1 MTLILCAIAGL
12 IAAGAWHLSPAAR
25 ETHVGGLAL
34 AYAGASTMWCVDEVA
49 NLLEGG
55 TLFNLG
61 DTAVMADDALLGC
74 LIVAA
79 GLAGWLA
86 YLGATRLKA
95 QLA

>member
-1 MTLILCAIAGL
+1 MTLILCAV
-12 IAAGAWHLSPAAR
+12 AALLAAAAWQLSPAAR
-25 ETHVGGLAL
+25 ELHVGGLAL
-34 AYAGASTMWCVDEVA
+34 AYTGASTMWCVDEVA

-55 TLFNLG
+55 ALFNLG
-61 DTAVMADDALLGC
+61 DAAAMADDALLGC

>member
-1 MTLILCAIAGL
+1 MTLILCAV
-12 IAAGAWHLSPAAR
+12 AALLAAAAWHLSPVAR
-25 ETHVGGLAL
+25 ELRVGTLAL

-55 TLFNLG
+55 SLFNLG
-61 DTAVMADDALLGC
+61 DAAAMADDALLGC

-86 YLGATRLKA
+86 YLGARRLKA